1 MAELKTELTDA
12 ARDAAQGAVDMV
24 GEAAQA
30 VVDAGAG
37 HHDFIAPILLLLALA
52 LVCVPLSARLRLG
65 PVLGYLV
72 AGALVGPSGL
82 GVVDDVHS
90 VAQVAE
96 LGVVFLLFVIG
107 LEVTSAKLAQVG
119 RRTLLLGVI
128 QIVGTWILVS
138 GTFAALGAPTPGA
151 IIAGGALSLSSTAIV
166 LMVLEERGQLDT
178 GFGRS
183 ALAVLLLQDMLVGPL
198 LVLVTVLGEQGGV
211 MGPDLWMAL
220 GGAGLKTLVAM
231 VLILVVG
238 RLVLGRLFQAVAG
251 LRSPELFAALA
262 LLVALGTSWLTGQ
275 AGLSMAFGAF
285 LAGFVLAETAYS
297 HQIQADIE
305 PFRGLLLGLF
315 FMTVGMAVDLGLA
328 WERAGEVLAVVVAL
342 TVGKGAVVGLAARA
356 LGERGWRAARLG
368 VVLSQGS
375 EFAFVLLG
383 LAAASGLMGEESHD
397 ILVLAVAV
405 SMAITPIL
413 TSAVSHGLGW
423 AERREAMSAGAPA
436 PGEGGETPEGHVIVV
451 GLGEVGRIISS
462 LLRARDIPYLVL
474 DTSPG
479 QILEARSR
487 GEPVHYGDATA
498 PAVLKAAGA
507 GSARAVVVATHLPEV
522 AARLAHLAPECFPQ
536 ALLCARGVDEAT
548 VKHLRQAGLRE
559 VVPETTEVGLRL
571 AGLAAEA
578 VELAREGRGR

>member
-12 ARDAAQGAVDMV
+12 ARDAAQGAVEMV

-183 ALAVLLLQDMLVGPL
+183 ALAILLLQDMLVGPL

-383 LAAASGLMGEESHD
+383 LAAASGLMGEASHD

-413 TSAVSHGLGW
+413 TSAVSRGLGW

-451 GLGEVGRIISS
+451 GLGEVGRIVSS

-487 GEPVHYGDATA
+487 GEPVHYGDATV

-578 VELAREGRGR
+578 VEPPRDA

>member
-1 MAELKTELTDA
+1 
-12 ARDAAQGAVDMV
+12 
-24 GEAAQA
+24 
-30 VVDAGAG
+30 
-37 HHDFIAPILLLLALA
+37 
-52 LVCVPLSARLRLG
+52 
-65 PVLGYLV
+65 
-72 AGALVGPSGL
+72 
-82 GVVDDVHS
+82 
-90 VAQVAE
+90 
-96 LGVVFLLFVIG
+96 
-107 LEVTSAKLAQVG
+107 
-119 RRTLLLGVI
+119 
-128 QIVGTWILVS
+128 
-138 GTFAALGAPTPGA
+138 
-151 IIAGGALSLSSTAIV
+151 
-166 LMVLEERGQLDT
+166 
-178 GFGRS
+178 
-183 ALAVLLLQDMLVGPL
+183 
-198 LVLVTVLGEQGGV
+198 
-211 MGPDLWMAL
+211 
-220 GGAGLKTLVAM
+220 
-231 VLILVVG
+231 
-238 RLVLGRLFQAVAG
+238 
-251 LRSPELFAALA
+251 
-262 LLVALGTSWLTGQ
+262 
-275 AGLSMAFGAF
+275 MAFGAF